1 MPDVGT
7 LVWLHW
13 PIKYD
18 YFGSANNAWMPQM
31 SPDWQ
36 IYSNIFYWYINET
49 NIFGTHRF
57 LDIFGYLFVNTNATL
72 CLDKTHAIYWTWP
85 QVVMRRSKFQKEKYQ
100 KLPAKFLLTS
110 NAMQCQVTVPPLI
123 WSGNEEADLCKKWDC
138 NREIISDNGEFWSKA
153 ISVILNQY
161 GHMPAQNNI
170 WKQQKINFEDS
181 KNLFS
186 H

>member
-1 MPDVGT
+1 MLGCPKWAQID
-7 LVWLHW
+7 
-13 PIKYD
+13 KYIQIFSID
-18 YFGSANNAWMPQM
+18 ISMI
-31 SPDWQ
+31 Q
-36 IYSNIFYWYINET
+36 IYSVRIVFLIY
-49 NIFGTHRF
+49 
-57 LDIFGYLFVNTNATL
+57 LDI
-72 CLDKTHAIYWTWP
+72 CLSIQMPHSVWTKHMQFTELDHKLLWDD
-85 QVVMRRSKFQKEKYQ
+85 QNSKKKSTV
-100 KLPAKFLLTS
+100 LPAKFLLTS
-110 NAMQCQVTVPPLI
+110 NAMQWWTVPPLI